1 MLGIHRVKIFPKRI
15 LSLAEQCEMEY
26 LECQPKIQK
35 LQTQYRELAS
45 AQVSRAEVMRIMS
58 LVVKDYAA
66 RDFAADFRGR
76 ISNIWQEAAFD
87 EQSSFAID
95 PMLNQRAD
103 GALLADALYFL
114 MPDLVL
120 DALKKKVDELVPK
133 AVTLTLGEKRK
144 RLAELEAELA
154 SIQSKSDE
162 ALGTYRKLVENPMA
176 VPGIDPIPPH
186 DSRIAAGL
194 IPDPYLPEVPTETLE
209 VTQQPSS
216 YLKGQDAARLPA
228 K

>member
-15 LSLAEQCEMEY
+15 LSIAEQCEQEY

-35 LQTQYRELAS
+35 LQAQLRELSS
-45 AQVSRAEVMRIMS
+45 APVSRAEVMRIMS
-58 LVVKDYAA
+58 LVVRDYAA

-133 AVTLTLGEKRK
+133 SVTLTLAEKRK

-154 SIQSKSDE
+154 AIQSKSDE
-162 ALGTYRKLVENPMA
+162 ALGTYRKLVENNMA
-176 VPGIDPIPPH
+176 IPGVDPIPPH
-186 DSRIAAGL
+186 DSRVAAGL
-194 IPDPYLPEVPTETLE
+194 IIDPDLPVITEE
-209 VTQQPSS
+209 VTEITSQPSS
-216 YLKGQDAARLPA
+216 YLAGQDAARL

>member
-15 LSLAEQCEMEY
+15 LSLAEQCEKEY
-26 LECQPKIQK
+26 LACQPKIQK

-76 ISNIWQEAAFD
+76 ISNIWQEGAFD

-114 MPDLVL
+114 MPDMVL
-120 DALKKKVDELVPK
+120 TALKTKVDEIVPK
-133 AVTLTLGEKRK
+133 NVTLTLGEKRK

-154 SIQSKSDE
+154 AIQSKSEE
-162 ALGTYRKLVENPMA
+162 ALGTYRKLVENDKA
-176 VPGIDPIPPH
+176 VPGVDPLPPH

-194 IPDPYLPEVPTETLE
+194 IPDPDLPVITEQATE
-209 VTQQPSS
+209 ITSQPSS
-216 YLKGQDAARLPA
+216 YLAGQDAARL

>member
-15 LSLAEQCEMEY
+15 LSIAEQCEQEY
-26 LECQPKIQK
+26 LGYQPKIAE
-35 LQTQYRELAS
+35 LQTQLRELAS

-58 LVVKDYAA
+58 LVVNDYAA
-66 RDFAADFRGR
+66 RDFAADFRER
-76 ISNIWQEAAFD
+76 IGAISREAAFD

-95 PMLNQRAD
+95 PMLNHRAD
-103 GALLADALYFL
+103 GSVLADALYYL
-114 MPDLVL
+114 MPALIL
-120 DALKKKVDELVPK
+120 DGIQKKVEALVPK
-133 AVTLTLGEKRK
+133 NASLTLAEKR
-144 RLAELEAELA
+144 RRIAALEAELA
-154 SIQSKSDE
+154 GIQSKSDE

-176 VPGIDPIPPH
+176 VPGIDPLPPH

-194 IPDPYLPEVPTETLE
+194 IPDPYLPEVPTETWE
-209 VTQQPSS
+209 ATQQPSS